1 MSSYR
6 AVRPQPFGVVLQS
19 AVLTVGALPC
29 LLAAQPSPQ
38 SVRVPDRPSCPTCRI
53 EITPLATFG
62 RGDGPGSFDAY
73 PTSMIADAR
82 GRIIVAFS
90 SVATTHLP
98 KVYDASGRF
107 RRQIGAVG
115 EGPGEFRRGELL
127 ALGGS
132 DSIFVIDRQL
142 GRRSD
147 FRPDFTFARSA
158 LMLPRADAAVRLRT
172 GDWVLNAAVN
182 DRDRA
187 GRSFHLFGPEGAYQ
201 RSFGISS
208 GRIDPNPD
216 LSKKVRRM
224 WPARDGGF
232 WSVPWTH
239 KYVIEHWTASG
250 TRTQSIE
257 PASAWFQPYESIGE
271 VRTSPTQA
279 PFGRVTALFEDEAGL
294 VWIVGHAA
302 DAKWGA
308 GLGPAQRA
316 EGGTYFPIVDR
327 SKTFDGI
334 VEVFDP
340 RSGTLL
346 ARRRVPDPLD
356 FVLRSGVVAGIVE
369 DDDGRLSASAFRLRL
384 VR

>member
-1 MSSYR
+1 
-6 AVRPQPFGVVLQS
+6 
-19 AVLTVGALPC
+19 
-29 LLAAQPSPQ
+29 
-38 SVRVPDRPSCPTCRI
+38 VRVPDRPSCPTCRI

-73 PTSMIADAR
+73 PTSMIADSR

-107 RRQIGAVG
+107 LRLIGAVG
-115 EGPGEFRRGELL
+115 EGPGEFRWGELL

-132 DSIFVIDRQL
+132 DSIFVIDKRL

-147 FRPDFTFARSA
+147 FRPDFTFVRSV
-158 LMLPRADAAVRLRT
+158 LMLPRVDAAVRLRS
-172 GDWVLNAAVN
+172 GDWVLNAEVRN
-182 DRDRA
+182 RDRA
-187 GRSFHLFGPEGAYQ
+187 GPSFHLFGAEGAYR
-201 RSFGISS
+201 RSFGNSRSS
-208 GRIDPNPD
+208 LDPNQD
-216 LSKKVRRM
+216 LSKKIRRM

-250 TRTQSIE
+250 TKTRSLE
-257 PASAWFQPYESIGE
+257 PASSWFAPYESIGE

-279 PFGRVTALFEDEAGL
+279 RFGRVTAVFEDEAGL
-294 VWIVGHAA
+294 VWVVGHAA

-308 GLGPAQRA
+308 GLGPAQRG
-316 EGGTYFPIVDR
+316 EGVTYFPIVDR
-327 SKTFDGI
+327 SKVFDGI
-334 VEVFDP
+334 VEVLDP

-346 ARRRVPDPLD
+346 ASRRVPDPLD

-369 DDDGRLSASAFRLRL
+369 DEDGRLSASAFRLRL

>member
-1 MSSYR
+1 
-6 AVRPQPFGVVLQS
+6 
-19 AVLTVGALPC
+19 
-29 LLAAQPSPQ
+29 
-38 SVRVPDRPSCPTCRI
+38 
-53 EITPLATFG
+53 
-62 RGDGPGSFDAY
+62 
-73 PTSMIADAR
+73 MIADAR

-98 KVYDASGRF
+98 KAYDASGRF
-107 RRQIGAVG
+107 LRQIGAEG

-127 ALGGS
+127 TLGGN
-132 DSIFVIDRQL
+132 DSIFVIDKQL

-147 FRPDFTFARSA
+147 FRPDFTFVKSL
-158 LMLPRADAAVRLRT
+158 LMLPRVDAAVRLRT
-172 GDWVLNAAVN
+172 GDWVLNTEVN
-182 DRDRA
+182 DRERV
-187 GRSFHLFGPEGAYQ
+187 GRSFHLFGADGGHR
-201 RSFGISS
+201 RSFGNPV

-216 LSKKVRRM
+216 LSKKIRRM

-250 TRTQSIE
+250 TKTRSIE
-257 PASAWFQPYESIGE
+257 PSSSWFVPYESLGD
-271 VRTSPTQA
+271 VRTTPTQA
-279 PFGRVTALFEDEAGL
+279 PVGRVTALFEDEAGL

-302 DAKWGA
+302 DAKWST

-316 EGGTYFPIVDR
+316 EGQSYHPVVDR
-327 SKTFDGI
+327 SKVFDGI
-334 VEVFDP
+334 IEVFDP

-369 DDDGRLSASAFRLRL
+369 DDDGRLSARAFRLIL